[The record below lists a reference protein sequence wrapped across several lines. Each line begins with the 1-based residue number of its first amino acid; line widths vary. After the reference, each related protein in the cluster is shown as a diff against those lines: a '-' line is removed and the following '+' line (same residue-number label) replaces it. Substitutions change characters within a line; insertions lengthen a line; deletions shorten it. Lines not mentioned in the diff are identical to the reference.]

1 MADSATVKTSW
12 ADDVEVEEFEPPKIE
27 DYVDE
32 NGIRITVEYTVNDEG
47 KKVKVR
53 GYFRSRLHGWLVSH
67 RDAYPKITRKTKRTL
82 QKSLVDHTVAERKQ
96 WPKFGKE
103 KGTLLKV
110 LFVRKIDAN
119 IVCDRQKTWS
129 RSCYHNRW

>member
-12 ADDVEVEEFEPPKIE
+12 ADDVEVEELGPAKVE

-53 GYFRSRLHGWLVSH
+53 GYLDCGIRMDGLTLAVDVSRLRGRPSVHYRNRLSITPWPRENNGQSSERRKVPT
-67 RDAYPKITRKTKRTL
+67 AIVFFVMKIGA
-82 QKSLVDHTVAERKQ
+82 D
-96 WPKFGKE
+96 
-103 KGTLLKV
+103 
-110 LFVRKIDAN
+110 
-119 IVCDRQKTWS
+119 VCDRQQTWP
-129 RSCYHNRW
+129 